1 MSQAVSRAAQENGFF
16 SHDGARLFYRHWPVQ
31 TGVSDSGRVIVL
43 LHRGHE
49 HSGRVQQLVDAL
61 VPQDCSAYAWD
72 ARGHGYSY
80 GKRGDA
86 PDFMCLVKDFEA
98 FIQHLQSVHGCQQ
111 EQILII
117 ANSVGA
123 VIASTWIHD
132 YAPRVRGLVM
142 AASAFDINLYVPLAK
157 PALRLGLRLQP
168 ELNVTSYVRAGMLT
182 HCEAE
187 ARSYETDP
195 LVTKNISARVLI
207 DLADTAQRVVADAAA
222 IDLPV
227 LMLVAG
233 KDYVVKTAAQQA
245 FYDRLSS
252 ALKRW
257 VYLPEAHHALLYE
270 KDTSVAFS
278 EIRKFIQECYALAV
292 PELKQR
298 VIQSA
303 SAQRELQLQDLP
315 APGFANRVAFGVQ
328 RLMMR
333 HLGWLSEGITLGMQ
347 TGFDSGASLDYVYR
361 NRASGKLGIGA
372 LIDRGYLDA
381 IGWRGIRERK
391 QHLEKM
397 LSLAIAAVPEG
408 ETIRILDLA
417 TGGGRYLLETVK
429 RFGNRQFEIELR
441 DYVQSNLDAASALAK
456 QLALAEQ
463 VRCRRCDAFSADSYQ
478 DETRFHIVVI
488 SGLFELFSDNN
499 LLNTALQGVR
509 RQMLPGAKLI
519 YTGQPWHPQLDMIA
533 HTLTNH
539 QGKPWVMRPRPQA
552 ELDALVALAG
562 GQKLQS
568 LVGIQGIF
576 SVSLAEFAAP

>member
-1 MSQAVSRAAQENGFF
+1 MDQAVSRAAQENGFF
-16 SHDGARLFYRHWPVQ
+16 SHDGARLFYRHWPVRAGQ
-31 TGVSDSGRVIVL
+31 SDSGRVIVL

-61 VPQDCSAYAWD
+61 VPADTAAYAWD
-72 ARGHGYSY
+72 ARGHGYSH

-86 PDFMCLVKDFEA
+86 PDFMCLVRDFEA
-98 FIQHLQSVHGCQQ
+98 FIQHLQNTHGCRQ
-111 EQILII
+111 EQILVI

-123 VIASTWIHD
+123 VIAATWIHD

-168 ELNVTSYVRAGMLT
+168 ELNVTSYVRASMLT

-187 ARSYETDP
+187 AKSYDTDP

-233 KDYVVKTAAQQA
+233 KDYVVKTGAQKA
-245 FYDRLSS
+245 FYDKIRSVQ
-252 ALKRW
+252 KRW

-278 EIRKFIQECYALAV
+278 EIRTFINECFAL
-292 PELKQR
+292 PEPSFEKHVAPQ
-298 VIQSA
+298 A
-303 SAQRELQLQDLP
+303 AAQREPGLQDLP
-315 APGFANRVAFGVQ
+315 APGLADSIAFGMQ
-328 RLMMR
+328 RFMMR

-391 QHLEKM
+391 QHLEQL
-397 LSLAIAAVPEG
+397 LSQAIAAVPAG
-408 ETIRILDLA
+408 QTIRILDLA
-417 TGGGRYLLETVK
+417 TGGGRYVLETVK
-429 RFGNRQFEIELR
+429 RFGDRQFDIELR
-441 DYVQSNLDAASALAK
+441 DYVQANLDAAAALAN
-456 QLALAEQ
+456 QLGLADS

-478 DETRFHIVVI
+478 EAQRFDIVVI
-488 SGLFELFSDNN
+488 SGLFELFSDNA
-499 LLNTALQGVR
+499 LLSIALQGVR
-509 RQMLPGAKLI
+509 RQMQPGAKLI
-519 YTGQPWHPQLDMIA
+519 YTGQPWHPQLAMIA

-552 ELDALVALAG
+552 ELDALVAMAG
-562 GQKLQS
+562 GRKLQS